1 MGKAIMKRWVTA
13 VSLLAAS
20 VGAAACPLCAQSQGY
35 SSAEELAF
43 RHRADTTRSA
53 SVPPDVVDVVRD
65 EAPTAIASV
74 RLDREAA
81 ASAVLAL
88 AEQGESRLKVVEVI
102 RGEMPVG
109 GTIERSWVIGLDRGA
124 APDAKPVLLIRAR
137 KWQSWANVGSIGVER
152 ASWLRQLS
160 STRPTSLL
168 TDAEWRAQAEF
179 VLPYLEDAEPLVAE
193 IAYGELARAP
203 YSTLRALKGRLDT
216 RDLRQWTADPQLAK
230 RQSLYTLLL
239 GIGGDATD
247 EARIEQRLDAAWKAK
262 DATNLGPMLAASLEL
277 QGPSRMA
284 WIDAK
289 YMRDIDRTKPELDA
303 VLLALSVQ
311 GGANAAIPRERVI
324 QSYRTFIDVHK
335 DLAGFVA
342 QDLAG
347 WSYWD
352 AAPVYI
358 ALLRS
363 DVVRNAASRYA
374 MVNYL
379 RHSPRIGDRAAID
392 TSTSAGQ

>member
-1 MGKAIMKRWVTA
+1 MKRWITA

-20 VGAAACPLCAQSQGY
+20 VCAAACPLCSQSRGY

-43 RHRADTTRSA
+43 RHRADTTHGGGA
-53 SVPPDVVDVVRD
+53 PPNVVDVIRG
-65 EAPTAIASV
+65 EAPAATASV

-81 ASAVLAL
+81 ASAVLVASPGQS
-88 AEQGESRLKVVEVI
+88 ETRLKVVDVI

-124 APDAKPVLLIRAR
+124 APDAKPLLLIRAR
-137 KWQSWANVGSIGVER
+137 KWQSWANVGSIGVKH

-160 STRPTSLL
+160 STRPTSVM
-168 TDAEWRAQAEF
+168 TDDEWRAQAEF

-203 YSTLRALKGRLDT
+203 YSTLRALKGRLDM
-216 RDLRQWTADPQLAK
+216 RELRQWTSDPRLAK

-247 EARIEQRLDAAWKAK
+247 AARLEQGLDAAWTAK

-277 QGPSRMA
+277 QGPSRMI

-289 YMRDIDRTKPELDA
+289 YMRDTDRTKPELDA

-342 QDLAG
+342 QDLAA

-363 DVVRNAASRYA
+363 DVVQNAASRYA
-374 MVNYL
+374 MVIYL
-379 RHSPRIGDRAAID
+379 RQSPSAGDRAAIGS
-392 TSTSAGQ
+392 STSAGQ

>member
-1 MGKAIMKRWVTA
+1 
-13 VSLLAAS
+13 VSLLGAS

-35 SSAEELAF
+35 SSAEDLAF

-53 SVPPDVVDVVRD
+53 GAPPDVVDVIRD
-65 EAPTAIASV
+65 EAPTPAANV

-81 ASAVLAL
+81 ASAVLASL
-88 AEQGESRLKVVEVI
+88 GQDETRLNVVEVI
-102 RGEMPVG
+102 RGETPAG
-109 GTIERSWVIGLDRGA
+109 GMIERSWVIGLDRRAGREG
-124 APDAKPVLLIRAR
+124 KPLLLIRAR

-160 STRPTSLL
+160 STKPTSVM
-168 TDAEWRAQAEF
+168 TNDEWQAQAEF

-203 YSTLRALKGRLDT
+203 YSTLRSLKGRLDM
-216 RDLRQWTADPQLAK
+216 RALRHWTEDPQLAK

-239 GIGGDATD
+239 GIGGDASD
-247 EARIEQRLDAAWKAK
+247 AARIEQRLGAAWKAK

-277 QGPSRMA
+277 RGPSRME

-289 YMRDIDRTKPELDA
+289 YMRDTDRTKPELDA

-311 GGANAAIPRERVI
+311 GGANAAIPRDRVI

-342 QDLAG
+342 QDLAA

-352 AAPVYI
+352 AGPAYI

-363 DVVRNAASRYA
+363 DVVQNAASRYA

-379 RHSPRIGDRAAID
+379 RQSPRAGDRASIG
-392 TSTSAGQ
+392 STTGPGQ